1 MLIVDYIEVYVN
13 CRLHELLARPG
24 VVRRRR
30 TLVAMPDA
38 VAPIPTV
45 LAGIPLPPVELAVLL
60 RVAASTLQQWR
71 AGTSSPTGWD
81 ERRIRLVGLLVDELR
96 RKPTPAGIAAW
107 FQIEHPQLG
116 ARPVDLLD
124 DTAATAPLVDAAAG
138 ANRSSANQS

>member
-1 MLIVDYIEVYVN
+1 MS
-13 CRLHELLARPG
+13 G
-24 VVRRRR
+24 
-30 TLVAMPDA
+30 A
-38 VAPIPTV
+38 VAIPTV

-96 RKPTPAGIAAW
+96 NVAMPAGIAAW

-138 ANRSSANQS
+138 ANRSSTNQS